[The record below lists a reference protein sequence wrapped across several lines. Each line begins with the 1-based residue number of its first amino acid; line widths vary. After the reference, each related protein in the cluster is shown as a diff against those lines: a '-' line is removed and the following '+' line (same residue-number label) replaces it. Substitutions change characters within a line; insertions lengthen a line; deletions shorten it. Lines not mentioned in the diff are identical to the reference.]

1 MTLVDRSRY
10 PNLANLTTEVLKVW
24 PEHKRYLENSLGP
37 REEGLLSFSEKLAEM
52 VSRLATTVHGGISTL
67 GDDYRFLC
75 EEIYLPE
82 EFYFRRHG
90 SYRLK
95 SFEEALNTVYNNAP
109 FMSRYMNGLLMSDV
123 LWINHCQGLQHFA
136 EVYLNSLP
144 GNAQLLEIG
153 PGHGLLLHL
162 ASQNPKISGLAAY
175 DVSQKSV
182 DMAGKALKA
191 LGAAKPVRFELKN
204 ILDDSIVEA
213 SNGAQFDAIVFS
225 EVLEHLD
232 RPEQAVRA
240 LLHLCKPGG
249 RIWINVPAN
258 SPAPD
263 HLYLVR
269 EPRQAEDLVRSVGF
283 EVVDTAHFPM
293 TGVTLERALKQQL
306 TISCIIVG
314 RRSAGLR
321 QADNSSLDNS
331 SGPSLRGTGRT
342 AARAPRGDAPAPR
355 T

>member
-1 MTLVDRSRY
+1 MTLVDGSKY
-10 PNLANLTTEVLKVW
+10 PNLENLVTEVLNVW

-37 REEGLLSFSEKLAEM
+37 RDEGFLSFSEKLAGM
-52 VSRLATTVHGGISTL
+52 VGRLATTVDGGIGAL

-82 EFYFRRHG
+82 EFHFRRHG
-90 SYRLK
+90 AYRLT

-109 FMSRYMNGLLMSDV
+109 FMARYMNGLLVSDV
-123 LWINHCQGLQHFA
+123 LWINHCRGLQHYADVF
-136 EVYLNSLP
+136 LNSLP
-144 GNAQLLEIG
+144 ANAVLLEIG
-153 PGHGLLLHL
+153 PGHGLLLYL
-162 ASQNPKISGLAAY
+162 ASKNPKIGSLTAY

-182 DMAGKALKA
+182 DMAGKALRV
-191 LGAAKPVRFELKN
+191 LGAAKPVRFELRN
-204 ILDDSIVEA
+204 ILDDSIMEA
-213 SNGAQFDAIVFS
+213 GNGGQFDAIVFS

-232 RPEQAVRA
+232 KPEQALRA
-240 LLHLCKPGG
+240 LLHLSKPGG

-269 EPRQAEDLVRSVGF
+269 EPKEAEDLVRKVGF

-293 TGVTLERALKQQL
+293 TGITMEWAIKQKF

-314 RRSAGLR
+314 RRPLA
-321 QADNSSLDNS
+321 
-331 SGPSLRGTGRT
+331 
-342 AARAPRGDAPAPR
+342 
-355 T
+355 

>member
-1 MTLVDRSRY
+1 MTLVDRSKH
-10 PNLANLTTEVLKVW
+10 PNLADLATEVLNVW
-24 PEHKRYLENSLGP
+24 PEHDRYLENSLRP
-37 REEGLLSFSEKLAEM
+37 REEGFLSFSEKLAEM
-52 VSRLATTVHGGISTL
+52 VGRLATTVDGGIGAL
-67 GDDYRFLC
+67 ADDYRFLC

-82 EFYFRRHG
+82 EFHFRRHG
-90 SYRLK
+90 AYRLT
-95 SFEEALNTVYNNAP
+95 SFEEALTTVYNNAP
-109 FMSRYMNGLLMSDV
+109 FMARYMNGLLVSDV
-123 LWINHCQGLQHFA
+123 LWINHCRGLQHYADVF
-136 EVYLNSLP
+136 LNSLP
-144 GNAQLLEIG
+144 ANARLLEIG

-162 ASQNPKISGLAAY
+162 ASQNPKVGSLTAY

-204 ILDDSIVEA
+204 ILDGSIMEPG
-213 SNGAQFDAIVFS
+213 NGGQFDAIVFS

-232 RPEQAVRA
+232 QPEQALRA

-269 EPRQAEDLVRSVGF
+269 EPKQAEDLVRKVGF
-283 EVVDTAHFPM
+283 EVVDTAHLPM
-293 TGVTLERALKQQL
+293 TGMTMEWAIKQKF

-314 RRSAGLR
+314 RRPVA
-321 QADNSSLDNS
+321 
-331 SGPSLRGTGRT
+331 
-342 AARAPRGDAPAPR
+342 
-355 T
+355 

>member
-1 MTLVDRSRY
+1 MTSVNKSKY
-10 PNLANLTTEVLKVW
+10 PNLANLVTEVLNVW
-24 PEHKRYLENSLGP
+24 PEHERYLANSLAP
-37 REEGLLSFSEKLAEM
+37 REEGFLSFSEELAGM
-52 VSRLATTVHGGISTL
+52 VGRLAPDGGISVL
-67 GDDYRFLC
+67 AKDYQFLC

-82 EFYFRRHG
+82 EFHFRRHG
-90 SYRLK
+90 SYRLD
-95 SFEEALNTVYNNAP
+95 SFEEALRTVYNNAP
-109 FMSRYMNGLLMSDV
+109 FMASYMNGLLVSDV
-123 LWINHCQGLQHFA
+123 LWINHCRGLQHFA
-136 EVYLNSLP
+136 DVYLNSLP
-144 GNAQLLEIG
+144 ANAQLLEIG

-162 ASQNPKISGLAAY
+162 ASQNPRVGGLIAY

-182 DMAGKALKA
+182 DMAGRALKA
-191 LGAAKPVRFELKN
+191 LGATKPVRFELKD
-204 ILDDSIVEA
+204 ILDEA
-213 SNGAQFDAIVFS
+213 IMETRNAAQFDAIVFS

-232 RPEQAVRA
+232 KPEQAVRA

-269 EPRQAEDLVRSVGF
+269 EPKEAEDLVRKAGF

-314 RRSAGLR
+314 RR
-321 QADNSSLDNS
+321 
-331 SGPSLRGTGRT
+331 
-342 AARAPRGDAPAPR
+342 PAFA
-355 T
+355 

>member
-1 MTLVDRSRY
+1 MTLVDSSKY
-10 PNLANLTTEVLKVW
+10 PNLANLVTEVLNVW
-24 PEHKRYLENSLGP
+24 PEHERYLENSLRP
-37 REEGLLSFSEKLAEM
+37 REEGFLSFSEKLSEM
-52 VSRLATTVHGGISTL
+52 VGRLATTVDGGIGAL
-67 GDDYRFLC
+67 RDDYRFLC

-82 EFYFRRHG
+82 EFHFRRHG
-90 SYRLK
+90 SYRLT

-109 FMSRYMNGLLMSDV
+109 FMARYMNGLLVSDV
-123 LWINHCQGLQHFA
+123 LWINHCQGLQHYA
-136 EVYLNSLP
+136 DVYLNSLP
-144 GNAQLLEIG
+144 ANAQLLEIG

-162 ASQNPKISGLAAY
+162 ASQNPKIGSLVAY

-204 ILDDSIVEA
+204 ILDDSIMEA
-213 SNGAQFDAIVFS
+213 RNAEQFDAIVFS

-232 RPEQAVRA
+232 RPEQALRA

-269 EPRQAEDLVRSVGF
+269 EPKEAEDLVRKVGF
-283 EVVDTAHFPM
+283 EVIDTAHFPM
-293 TGVTLERALKQQL
+293 TGITMERALKQNL

-314 RRSAGLR
+314 CRPLA
-321 QADNSSLDNS
+321 
-331 SGPSLRGTGRT
+331 
-342 AARAPRGDAPAPR
+342 
-355 T
+355 